1 MFTLYRKVTRVKA
14 FQGTAANTG
23 NRISALAVWL
33 CAFFSPT
40 AYFLLLVC
48 ANRFHVAAPPEILV
62 ASLFF
67 FIPVAALLVCGYVAW
82 RSGKTIA
89 RKIGWM
95 LFTLVAMLLQFGVL
109 LVIIISAISAAIGY
123 AQ

>member
-1 MFTLYRKVTRVKA
+1 MRA

-23 NRISALAVWL
+23 HRISALAVWL

-40 AYFLLLVC
+40 AYFLLLLCV
-48 ANRFHVAAPPEILV
+48 NRFHVAAPPEILV

-67 FIPVAALLVCGYVAW
+67 LIPVAALVVCGYVAW
-82 RSGKTIA
+82 WSSKTIA

-109 LVIIISAISAAIGY
+109 LVIINAAMTAAIGY